1 MDAIGR
7 LSDLVFDCADP
18 DRLAEFWSQVFGM
31 RVLRTDA
38 DSVTLAGTRPPHR
51 ISFQRCAGYVAP
63 AWPDDQGS
71 QQLHLDVVVGDL
83 AEAVRRT
90 TALGARPLTDTLDE
104 DQAAWRIMADPE
116 GHPFCLVT
124 TRWPV
129 TGSSVRPW

>member
-1 MDAIGR
+1 MDAIGE

-38 DSVTLAGTRPPHR
+38 DSATLAGTR
-51 ISFQRCAGYVAP
+51 
-63 AWPDDQGS
+63 
-71 QQLHLDVVVGDL
+71 
-83 AEAVRRT
+83 
-90 TALGARPLTDTLDE
+90 RPLTDTLDE

-124 TRWPV
+124 TR
-129 TGSSVRPW
+129 